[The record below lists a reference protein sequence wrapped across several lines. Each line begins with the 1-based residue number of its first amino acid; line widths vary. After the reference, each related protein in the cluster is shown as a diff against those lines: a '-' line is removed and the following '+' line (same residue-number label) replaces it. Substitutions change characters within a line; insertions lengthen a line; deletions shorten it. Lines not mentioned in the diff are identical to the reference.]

1 MNKRLSFFADE
12 NIPTDL
18 INWIKSQGYEASSV
32 IEENLCGT
40 SDINI
45 IQKCLVLNRIILT
58 QDNDF
63 GKLIFT
69 TSISFYSVIYLRP
82 GHFDGKFHIPTLQS
96 ILKSKKLIQKGTLII
111 GQRIDKKI
119 KIRIKQIEQIQ

>member
-1 MNKRLSFFADE
+1 MNKSLSFFEDE

-18 INWIKSQGYEASSV
+18 INWIKAEGYEISSV
-32 IEENLCGT
+32 TEENLQGAP
-40 SDINI
+40 DLNI
-45 IQKCLVLNRIILT
+45 IKKGLLLNRIILT

-82 GHFDGKFHIPTLQS
+82 GHFDGRFHIPTMQS
-96 ILKSKKLIQKGTLII
+96 ILKHRKLIEKGTLII
-111 GQRIDKKI
+111 GQRTDKKI
-119 KIRIKQIEQIQ
+119 KIRIKKIEQ